1 MTYAIVEDGIVTN
14 IADATKPIEPNWYV
28 TPLGSAVAIGD
39 KYQNGCFYA
48 PDGTL
53 RLAPDTE
60 QIALALEA
68 MMGGIAD
75 A

>member
-1 MTYAIVEDGIVTN
+1 MQYAIIHDGIVTN
-14 IADATKPIEPNWYV
+14 IVVSNRPLDASWYAIPIGCPV
-28 TPLGSAVAIGD
+28 GIGD
-39 KYQNGCFYA
+39 SYLNGCFYA